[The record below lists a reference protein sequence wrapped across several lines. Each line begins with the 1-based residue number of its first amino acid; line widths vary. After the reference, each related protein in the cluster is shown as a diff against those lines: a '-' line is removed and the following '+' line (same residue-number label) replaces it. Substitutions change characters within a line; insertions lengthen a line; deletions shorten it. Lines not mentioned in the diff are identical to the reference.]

1 MSRFAGAVALV
12 TGGSGV
18 IGAAA
23 AQRFVDEGA
32 FVVVVDVDADRTEA
46 TATALRGRGGEAIGA
61 VADVTEP
68 DDIDAA
74 VETAVT
80 RFGGLDVVF
89 NNAGVAGVP
98 APIYALESV
107 EFDRVVD
114 VNLRGVF
121 FVLRASLRAMIEI
134 GRRGAIVNMASSIA
148 GWDVLAGG
156 AAYAASKYGVI
167 GLTRSAAL
175 DAAQYGIR
183 VNAVCPGVIETPLG
197 IPDLA
202 TGTAT
207 KDRFAARI
215 PLRRVGSPADI
226 AAVVA
231 FLASDD
237 ARHLT
242 GTEVLVDGGQTLQSW
257 SNAPNAEEYLMQV
270 DTESRE
276 PIERRDP

>member
-46 TATALRGRGGEAIGA
+46 TATALRGSGGEAIGA